1 MNAEMWENQVKL
13 WKARKDELGIT
24 FDELADA
31 TQISRRQLF
40 YLFGGK
46 AKNPGIENVHRVNKA
61 LGIEEEKTPTDDLSD
76 GEKQLISLI
85 KQLTDEETEELSN
98 FVDFILSKRK

>member
-1 MNAEMWENQVKL
+1 MDIEYLKKVK
-13 WKARKDELGIT
+13 
-24 FDELADA
+24 
-31 TQISRRQLF
+31 
-40 YLFGGK
+40 K
-46 AKNPGIENVHRVNKA
+46 AKKMTLQEISDLSGIPKRTVDGIFSGKTKNPRIDTMQAIERA